1 MYIFL
6 FIAALIYSCL
16 SEAQIPHQSPSSRG
30 HRDLFSEVE
39 QSMNYALERHKILSE
54 NIASQDI
61 PGYRAKNLG
70 QNPTFNQRKSLNFN
84 MHTTSSKHIAPK
96 NITRKL
102 KVNRDKYN
110 TQTTFRKNN
119 VDLSDQMVKVNQN
132 LNDYNLSTSIYK
144 KMHGLLKMAAG
155 K

>member
-6 FIAALIYSCL
+6 FIIALIYSCL
-16 SEAQIPHQSPSSRG
+16 SDAQIPMKNASAKQRN
-30 HRDLFSEVE
+30 LFSEVE
-39 QSMNYALERHKILSE
+39 ENMNYALERHKILSE

-61 PGYRAKNLG
+61 PGYRAKDLNKGPLAI
-70 QNPTFNQRKSLNFN
+70 NQKNHLSLN
-84 MHTTSSKHIAPK
+84 MHTTSKLHITPK
-96 NITRKL
+96 RLNNKFR
-102 KVNRDKYN
+102 VSRDKYN

-132 LNDYNLSTSIYK
+132 LNEYNLSTSIYK
-144 KMHGLLKMAAG
+144 KMHGLLKVAIG